1 MYLLNF
7 SPTHIIRCAVLI
19 LILVNF
25 YDNAALEISRQ
36 LIAFLI
42 SDELNRFDVSA
53 AVTHRCRV
61 CIQQQRGAYLFRRK
75 S

>member
-1 MYLLNF
+1 VYLLNF

-25 YDNAALEISRQ
+25 YDNAALEISGQ

-42 SDELNRFDVSA
+42 SD
-53 AVTHRCRV
+53 
-61 CIQQQRGAYLFRRK
+61 
-75 S
+75 

>member
-25 YDNAALEISRQ
+25 YDNAALEISGQ

-53 AVTHRCRV
+53 AVSR
-61 CIQQQRGAYLFRRK
+61 AA
-75 S
+75 